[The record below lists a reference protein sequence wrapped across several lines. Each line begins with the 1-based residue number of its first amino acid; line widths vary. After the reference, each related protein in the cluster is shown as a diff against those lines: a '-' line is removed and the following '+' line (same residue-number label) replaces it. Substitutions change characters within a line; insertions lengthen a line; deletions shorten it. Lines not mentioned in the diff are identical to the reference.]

1 LSNPAA
7 KSSPNSP
14 GNRSA
19 ANPPAKSARH
29 DSFGRLQAVYRG
41 RQVSWRDWTFIFL
54 PLGLLVLFSLA
65 YSIWLI
71 YSAYTRFGPAAAL
84 DWPRPWL
91 AMAVLLL
98 LFLAILLMHSLY
110 LSGWRVFVYDRG
122 LGIRRRPF
130 KPVRIPWTQMSGIA
144 FEFSQDRLLDMRLR
158 STAKATI
165 YPTVG
170 KPFRLDS
177 RLPRLPALVDHIEAN
192 LFPLLWLP
200 YTDSLRAGQWLYFGR
215 LAVSKEFLRL
225 GKKQY
230 PWEKVDRLRVEAGRL
245 VIELSGAAP
254 IRLAVA
260 QITNLELLLQLVER
274 EIKL

>member
-1 LSNPAA
+1 
-7 KSSPNSP
+7 
-14 GNRSA
+14 
-19 ANPPAKSARH
+19 
-29 DSFGRLQAVYRG
+29 
-41 RQVSWRDWTFIFL
+41 
-54 PLGLLVLFSLA
+54 
-65 YSIWLI
+65 
-71 YSAYTRFGPAAAL
+71 
-84 DWPRPWL
+84 
-91 AMAVLLL
+91 
-98 LFLAILLMHSLY
+98 
-110 LSGWRVFVYDRG
+110 
-122 LGIRRRPF
+122 
-130 KPVRIPWTQMSGIA
+130 MSGIA